1 MTNLVKI
8 IALSVDNR
16 NITLWEPDGNTI
28 LIPQGDK
35 RVARIVEEAKTKG
48 LAPGNPVFV
57 DVSIPVHRNT
67 EYESVE
73 KGTNG
78 LIKFFRVAKKAIK
91 DLLLDDSEPVVPLVP
106 SIKMGEFDVSK
117 LTSKAVTTFLNVR
130 EATEGYE
137 VPEPTVTHT
146 TWGNFK
152 VVLTGFTL
160 KHDRT
165 QMVKIIREI
174 CNCEQTKAL
183 DLANAEWP
191 VTLVNYLTEDAAN
204 DFSRRLSS
212 IPGVH
217 AVAVKVTATVEPFK
231 ETNNS
236 KLDAAETK
244 LKALGAIDTEA
255 DAFHTELKEDETIVA
270 VVNDKVIPD
279 VQNLQRQIRQSAK
292 LADYKGFAR
301 FMERLAGVI
310 DKRLHSVEDLMKFME
325 KGDLPIADDGSIVI
339 YKRLKS
345 IEDDKFVDCHSG
357 RIKQWVGCKVAVKE
371 ELVDPDRRQ
380 DCSNGLHVASLTYLG
395 SFFGNV
401 TIIGKV
407 APEDVFAVPEYNT
420 NKMRVSAYHIV
431 EKLTNEQAN
440 VVNNGGSISTVD
452 GGTELLNKVLTGN
465 HDAPSTLVMVGGHK
479 GSNLTYTTL
488 SGEAI
493 EASNVKVVKNKTTID
508 INEDLSNTANTADPV
523 TAQQVKSVEEIKPAK
538 APTVKEQIL
547 ELVKEFQN
555 AATHE
560 DQLAAAD
567 LLVELRGKA
576 RKPWAAFS
584 VGSDV
589 VDAIAVCRAA
599 ESKPEPVKAVK
610 QDKTVKPAKA
620 KVVKAAGKGKHA
632 DTIRG
637 WLNDSGMSDYQ
648 KAHTIHDLKRAAK
661 KSYYALGLSPD
672 EIKAID
678 KLKHHLK

>member
-28 LIPQGDK
+28 LIPQGDQ
-35 RVARIVEEAKTKG
+35 RVARIVMEAKAKG

-57 DVSIPVHRNT
+57 DVSIPIHRNT

-91 DLLLDDSEPVVPLVP
+91 DFLLDDSEPVVPLVP

-165 QMVKIIREI
+165 QVVKIIREI

-183 DLANAEWP
+183 DLANAKWP
-191 VTLVNYLTEDAAN
+191 VTLIESVTEDAAN

-217 AVAVKVTATVEPFK
+217 AVAVKVTASVEPFK

-339 YKRLKS
+339 YKRLRS
-345 IEDDKFVDCHSG
+345 IEDNKFVDCHSG

-380 DCSNGLHVASLTYLG
+380 DCSNGLHVASLTYLS
-395 SFFGNV
+395 SFDGNV

-407 APEDVFAVPEYNT
+407 APEDVFAVPQYNT

-431 EKLTNEQAN
+431 GQLTKEQAS
-440 VVNNGGSISTVD
+440 VVNNGGSISTVP
-452 GGTELLNKVLTGN
+452 GGTELLNKVLVGD
-465 HDAPSTLVMVGGHK
+465 HEAPSTLVMVGGHN
-479 GSNLTYTTL
+479 GSNLTYTVL
-488 SGEAI
+488 NRSSVDGGSGSSVA
-493 EASNVKVVKNKTTID
+493 KRKTTID
-508 INEDLSNTANTADPV
+508 INEDLSNSALTSAPV
-523 TAQQVKSVEEIKPAK
+523 TAQEVKPVEIKPAK

-547 ELVKEFQN
+547 ELVKEFQS
-555 AATHE
+555 AKSTE
-560 DQLAAAD
+560 DKLAAAD

-576 RKPWAAFS
+576 RKPWAAFGVDS
-584 VGSDV
+584 SV
-589 VDAIAVCRAA
+589 VDQIASVRAA
-599 ESKPEPVKAVK
+599 PGRKESEPVK
-610 QDKTVKPAKA
+610 TNKA
-620 KVVKAAGKGKHA
+620 KVVPAKAPGKGKHA

-637 WLNDSGMSDYQ
+637 YLTDPGISDYQ

-661 KSYYALGLSPD
+661 KSYIALGLT
-672 EIKAID
+672 EEECKAID